1 MTWLFVSGLKA
12 VCKESLKAHSK
23 ISYIR
28 EMALLQVL
36 MSSFVSEI
44 LMGS

>member
-1 MTWLFVSGLKA
+1 MTWLFFSGLKA
-12 VCKESLKAHSK
+12 VCKESLKAHNK
-23 ISYIR
+23 IYIR

-36 MSSFVSEI
+36 MSNFVSEI